1 MGARETGGGEASLFA
16 SGTAGSC
23 ESGTLNGGAESVFVD
38 EEACGAGVSVAV
50 ATPTLELEADAEEV
64 ALAAAAARAA
74 CADRAG
80 AGFK

>member
-23 ESGTLNGGAESVFVD
+23 ESGTLNGGVGSVFVD
-38 EEACGAGVSVAV
+38 EDARGVGVRVAV
-50 ATPTLELEADAEEV
+50 ATPPPDADAEDV
-64 ALAAAAARAA
+64 APAAAAARAA
-74 CADRAG
+74 CAERAG